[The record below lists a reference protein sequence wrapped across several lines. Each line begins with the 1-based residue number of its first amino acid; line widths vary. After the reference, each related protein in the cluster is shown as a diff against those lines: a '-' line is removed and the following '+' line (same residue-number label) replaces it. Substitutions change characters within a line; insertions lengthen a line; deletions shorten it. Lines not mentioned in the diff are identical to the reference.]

1 MCALRCPDGGGH
13 DDCALLLPRV
23 YLQTVTLMQCN
34 DYFYFRYFG
43 SLFPL
48 SGMAPYWPTDYLCGC
63 CHTWLLQL
71 SSLSTVTPW
80 EPFHF
85 ITIPSPLSQ
94 QTFNSGL
101 HLHFVFFSL
110 VSSLCYIFTIP
121 SPPQSLHLY
130 SSTPP
135 DLTPW
140 FQPADC
146 ICLCTF
152 VALKHWNMLLLLS
165 VCEVVCRGVQMM
177 CWMAASSMS
186 NQNAHEVKLVK
197 Q

>member
-1 MCALRCPDGGGH
+1 MCALRCPDGGVH
-13 DDCALLLPRV
+13 DKCALLLPRV
-23 YLQTVTLMQCN
+23 YLQTATLMQCN

-48 SGMAPYWPTDYLCGC
+48 SGMAPHWPTDLS
-63 CHTWLLQL
+63 LLPHLAPSALL
-71 SSLSTVTPW
+71 SLHCYTLRTFSFYYYTFTSLSVNLQQWATPL
-80 EPFHF
+80 FC
-85 ITIPSPLSQ
+85 
-94 QTFNSGL
+94 
-101 HLHFVFFSL
+101 FFSL

-130 SSTPP
+130 SSTSP

-146 ICLCTF
+146 MCLCTF
-152 VALKHWNMLLLLS
+152 VAVKHWNMLLLLP

-177 CWMAASSMS
+177 SWMAASSIS
-186 NQNAHEVKLVK
+186 NQNAHEVNLVK